1 MSLIG
6 PLQTFAAGKI
16 KCDAHRTADVRASR
30 QLNMSL
36 KLVSQFTNYV
46 TGVATDSVLK
56 LGRSRASWRNPAMI
70 FGYAR
75 VSTTGQTLE
84 AQIEQLTV
92 AGCARIYRE
101 TASGAR
107 SDREQLKKLLR
118 NIKQGDQLVVTR
130 LDRLARSILDL
141 LNTLERVADHNATF
155 RSLAEPWADTK
166 APAGRFMLTMICWLA
181 EFERHLIRER
191 TGEGRE
197 RARRAGVKFGPK
209 EKLSP
214 QQKEE
219 AWRRT
224 VAGESLR
231 AIGRAYGVSHS
242 TIHRVQPSN
251 GTV

>member
-1 MSLIG
+1 
-6 PLQTFAAGKI
+6 
-16 KCDAHRTADVRASR
+16 
-30 QLNMSL
+30 
-36 KLVSQFTNYV
+36 
-46 TGVATDSVLK
+46 
-56 LGRSRASWRNPAMI
+56 MI

-84 AQIEQLTV
+84 TQIEQLTV

-101 TASGAR
+101 TAGGAR
-107 SDREQLKKLLR
+107 PDREQLIKLLR
-118 NIKQGDQLVVTR
+118 NIKRGDQLVVTR